1 MAGRG
6 VRPSATQGAPRQS
19 KAATAWA
26 WVRCCDSAWVDATCT
41 GNHGASSCCTG
52 VAITVSFVWQW
63 LLWQSPCVHIIFW
76 YIYICVCISELR
88 FFSWDK
94 NAMESNVLCLCF
106 FQELVFCTACDSIC
120 YFYLSIIKQR
130 GNVIY
135 FLFSVIRAANFRAFS
150 MHQPKTWDAWRMCHN
165 VRLRSS
171 NFRDV
176 NLATAQYFHSCVFY
190 DLFTS
195 INKCTFVVFT
205 IVLESD
211 WKLDVNWCRYLYSI
225 ISPRIR

>member
-1 MAGRG
+1 MGAGPPPLREPP
-6 VRPSATQGAPRQS
+6 VSPR
-19 KAATAWA
+19 
-26 WVRCCDSAWVDATCT
+26 RRRRERDCGAWVDATCT
-41 GNHGASSCCTG
+41 GHHGASSCCTG

-63 LLWQSPCVHIIFW
+63 LLWQWPCVHIFFW
-76 YIYICVCISELR
+76 FIHICVCISELR